1 MNRQRLVV
9 VLLALVTLVVVLPT
23 PSFAVPVFARK
34 YGVQCTMCHSAFP
47 RLNDFGAR
55 FRQNGY
61 QLPGRENEERT
72 VLQGPAPF
80 AGRISAGWN
89 VRNYTDVPTTITVP
103 PTDVNQLQL
112 NGLDLFSAGVLAKNI
127 GYFAVYVPE
136 IKERSG
142 VVGQEGGLEMANVVF
157 SNIGTSWFNVRAGRM
172 EPAYVAISEKRRL
185 SFTPYAI
192 YAYAFPGGL
201 ALSDTQTGVEFYGQ
215 ARWAGSGFALG
226 YAAGYMNGTG
236 TNQADSPADFYGRA
250 YVVIGAGEGQTAGQR
265 IGLVAYQGKA
275 SPTQGDRA
283 CFTRYGLDA
292 SLNVKQWNLAIQYL
306 RGTDSMELWNATRD
320 GTFSG
325 GFVEL
330 NWQPM
335 TRLVA
340 FARYDLV
347 NIPDFT
353 DSELNPL
360 DPNVTYP
367 SGFTI
372 GARYYL
378 VDQLA
383 LHGEY
388 TNRTLDFAGSSVPDE
403 KETFYTLSID
413 FAF

>member
-1 MNRQRLVV
+1 MNRRRLVV
-9 VLLALVTLVVVLPT
+9 VLLALATLVVVLPT
-23 PSFAVPVFARK
+23 PSFAVPIFARK
-34 YGVQCTMCHSAFP
+34 YGFECTMCHSAFP

-89 VRNYTDVPTTITVP
+89 VRNYTDV
-103 PTDVNQLQL
+103 NQFQL
-112 NGLDLFSAGVLAKNI
+112 NGLDLLSAGVLAKNI
-127 GYFAVYVPE
+127 GYFAIYVPE
-136 IKERSG
+136 IKESSG
-142 VVGQEGGLEMANVVF
+142 VVGQEGTLEMANVVF

-172 EPAYVAISEKRRL
+172 EPAYVAISAKRRL

-192 YAYAFPGGL
+192 YDYAFPGGL
-201 ALSDTQTGVEFYGQ
+201 ALSDTQTGVEVYGQ
-215 ARWAGSGFALG
+215 ARWPRSGFALG

-236 TNQADSPADFYGRA
+236 TNQNDSPADFYGRA

-275 SPTQGDRA
+275 TPTQQGGRA
-283 CFTRYGLDA
+283 CFMRYGLDA
-292 SLNVKQWNLAIQYL
+292 SLNVKQWNLALQYL

-320 GTFSG
+320 GTFWG
-325 GFVEL
+325 GFAEL
-330 NWQPM
+330 SWQPL

-353 DSELNPL
+353 DSDLQLP
-360 DPNVTYP
+360 DPNVVTYP
-367 SGFTI
+367 TGFTI

-388 TNRTLDFAGSSVPDE
+388 TNRTLDFSGSSLPDE

>member
-1 MNRQRLVV
+1 MTRQRLVV
-9 VLLALVTLVVVLPT
+9 VLLALVSLVVVLPT

-34 YGVQCTMCHSAFP
+34 YGVQCTMCHSAVP

-80 AGRISAGWN
+80 AARISAGWN
-89 VRNYTDVPTTITVP
+89 VRNYSDVPAAIAVP

-112 NGLDLFSAGVLAKNI
+112 NGLDLLSAGVVAKNI

-142 VVGQEGGLEMANVVF
+142 VVGQEGTLEMASVVF

-172 EPAYVAISEKRRL
+172 EPAYVAISAKRRL
-185 SFTPYAI
+185 TFTSYAI
-192 YAYAFPGGL
+192 YDYAFPGGL
-201 ALSDTQTGVEFYGQ
+201 ALSDTQTGLEVYGQ
-215 ARWAGSGFALG
+215 TRWPGSGFALG
-226 YAAGYMNGTG
+226 YAAGYMNGAG
-236 TNQADSPADFYGRA
+236 TNQDDSPADFYGRA
-250 YVVIGAGEGQTAGQR
+250 YVVIGAGEGQTTGQR

-275 SPTQGDRA
+275 RPTQGDSA
-283 CFTRYGLDA
+283 CFTRYGIDA
-292 SLNVKQWNLAIQYL
+292 SLNVKQWNLALQYL
-306 RGTDSMELWNATRD
+306 RGTDSKELWNATGD

-325 GFVEL
+325 GFAEL
-330 NWQPM
+330 SWQPM

-347 NIPDFT
+347 NIPDFK
-353 DSELNPL
+353 DSDLNPP
-360 DPNVTYP
+360 DPTVTYP
-367 SGFTI
+367 TGFTI
-372 GARYYL
+372 GARYYM

-388 TNRTLDFAGSSVPDE
+388 TSRTLDFSGSSLPDE

-413 FAF
+413 FSF